1 MIKFFRK
8 IRFDLMEKNKTGKYL
23 KYAIGEII
31 LVVIGILI
39 ALQINNWNEIR
50 KAKLNE
56 NSIYK
61 NMLVDVKTEESLLKG
76 FLSDYKIHSDAYHQ
90 IYSESIGEAPSD
102 STSLFYNY
110 LMWNT
115 IYDYKVSQK
124 YTPVLSEIKNDKII
138 NIINSKLYLE
148 TVDKQAKSQF
158 NVFKNEKLLSF
169 CIDHGIYNS
178 NTVFNQEKYKFEPLY
193 NNNIVHFKRL
203 TSQYGSLEFD
213 QLLLNLKIRS
223 SWAIENLE
231 KLIENN
237 NKLKKALEKILD
249 KN

>member
-1 MIKFFRK
+1 MLCFFFKFERILF
-8 IRFDLMEKNKTGKYL
+8 NK
-23 KYAIGEII
+23 
-31 LVVIGILI
+31 
-39 ALQINNWNEIR
+39 
-50 KAKLNE
+50 
-56 NSIYK
+56 
-61 NMLVDVKTEESLLKG
+61 
-76 FLSDYKIHSDAYHQ
+76 
-90 IYSESIGEAPSD
+90 
-102 STSLFYNY
+102 
-110 LMWNT
+110 
-115 IYDYKVSQK
+115 
-124 YTPVLSEIKNDKII
+124 IKNDKII

-158 NVFKNEKLLSF
+158 NVFKNETLLSF

-178 NTVFNQEKYKFEPLY
+178 YTVFNQEKYKFEPLY

-213 QLLLNLKIRS
+213 QLLVNLKIRS